1 MFANQYSPKPKYFK
15 NHTTSVPLYG
25 KQLFMM
31 LQKINLS
38 LIFSLVVLTLT
49 AQKKKN
55 TIMQNPYPTQP
66 KLVVGIVV
74 DQMRYD
80 FLYRYYDK
88 YSLGGFKRLMN
99 EGFNCRNHH
108 YDYAPTVTAAGHA
121 AIFTGSIPA
130 IDGIVGNE
138 WFNQKTGKTV
148 YCVEDTSVST
158 VGAST
163 KAGLMSPKNLLV
175 STITDQL
182 KIANNFQ
189 SKTIGI
195 ALKDRGAILPAGHTA
210 NAAYW
215 FDSKDGSWITSS
227 FYMKDLPQWVK
238 DFNAAKMPKKY
249 MLEGWKTLY
258 PIEQYTESTAD
269 SQVYEG
275 KLAGEKASVFP
286 HELAAQAGVNLLEV
300 IRTTPFGNTLTKD
313 FALAAIKNEN
323 LGKSA
328 KTDFLTVSFS
338 SPDYVGHAFGP
349 NSIEIED
356 TYLRLDRDI
365 AEILQNL
372 DATLGK
378 DNYLVFLSADHGVA
392 DVPSFWQ
399 SQRLPAGTF
408 NRVTALAEVK
418 NDLKTAFGDGEFIRA
433 EDNYQLYL
441 NHQLLRDKK
450 LTVAQVHAIIRETLL
465 KREDVA
471 DVIDLHNLSTS
482 TLPDYQLKYVKNGL
496 NPRRSGDIMMVLNPS
511 WFMGGKTGTT
521 HGTLYRYDT
530 HVPLLFYGWRVKNGE
545 TTLRTNISDISP
557 TVADFLSILEPNGS
571 IGNVIQG
578 VKK

>member
-1 MFANQYSPKPKYFK
+1 MSEKILFFILYLFI
-15 NHTTSVPLYG
+15 TTSLSA
-25 KQLFMM
+25 
-31 LQKINLS
+31 QKI
-38 LIFSLVVLTLT
+38 
-49 AQKKKN
+49 KKSA
-55 TIMQNPYPTQP
+55 TENPFPEQP

-88 YSLGGFKRLMN
+88 YSPNGFKRLMN
-99 EGFNCRNHH
+99 EGFNCRNNH

-130 IDGIVGNE
+130 INGMIGNE
-138 WFNQKTGKTV
+138 WFNQKTGKVV
-148 YCVEDTSVST
+148 YCVEDSSVRT
-158 VGAST
+158 VGSDS

-195 ALKDRGAILPAGHTA
+195 ALKDRGSILPAGHTA

-215 FDSKDGSWITSS
+215 FDSKNGAWITST
-227 FYMKDLPQWVK
+227 FYMNNLPQWVN
-238 DFNAAKMPKKY
+238 DFNGLKMPQKY
-249 MLEGWKTLY
+249 MAEGWKTLL
-258 PIEQYTESTAD
+258 PIEQYTESVAD
-269 SQVYEG
+269 DQPYES
-275 KLAGEKASVFP
+275 KLSGEKASTFP

-313 FALAAIKNEN
+313 FALAAIQNEK

-365 AEILQNL
+365 AEMLTSL
-372 DATLGK
+372 DNSIGK
-378 DNYLVFLSADHGVA
+378 GNYLVFLSADHGVA
-392 DVPSFWQ
+392 DVPGFAQ
-399 SQRLPAGTF
+399 SQRIPAG
-408 NRVTALAEVK
+408 VYDGGLSMKEIKSA
-418 NDLKTAFGDGEFIRA
+418 LKTAFGEGEFIRA
-433 EDNYQLYL
+433 EDNSQLYL
-441 NHQLLRDKK
+441 NQDIMKDKK
-450 LTVAQVHAIIRETLL
+450 VSYAQIHEIVRQTLL
-465 KREDVA
+465 KRDDVA
-471 DVIDLHNLSTS
+471 DVVDLHNLANS
-482 TLPDYQLKYVKNGL
+482 TLPDYQLNYVKNGF
-496 NPRRSGDIMMVLNPS
+496 NPRRSGDIMIVLNPS
-511 WFMGGKTGTT
+511 WFAGRKQGTT
-521 HGTLYRYDT
+521 HGSLYRYDT
-530 HVPLLFYGWRVKNGE
+530 HVPLLFFGWKVKAGE

-557 TVADFLSILEPNGS
+557 TVADLLNILEPNGS
-571 IGNVIQG
+571 VGNVISG

>member
-1 MFANQYSPKPKYFK
+1 MSKK
-15 NHTTSVPLYG
+15 NNLFLLLLLITSS
-25 KQLFMM
+25 
-31 LQKINLS
+31 LS
-38 LIFSLVVLTLT
+38 
-49 AQKKKN
+49 AQKKKA
-55 TIMQNPYPTQP
+55 TASFETTSSDKP

-80 FLYRYYDK
+80 FLYRYSDK
-88 YSLGGFKRLMN
+88 YSSGGFKRLMN
-99 EGFNCRNHH
+99 EGYNCRNNH

-121 AIFTGSIPA
+121 AIFTGSVPA
-130 IDGIVGNE
+130 IDGIIGNE

-148 YCVEDTSVST
+148 YCVEDSAVKT
-158 VGAST
+158 VGSDS

-215 FDSKDGSWITSS
+215 FDSKNGSFITST
-227 FYMKDLPQWVK
+227 FYMNDLPQWVK
-238 DFNAAKMPKKY
+238 DFNALKMPQKY
-249 MLEGWKTLY
+249 MVEGWKTLL

-269 SQVYEG
+269 NQVYES
-275 KLAGEKASVFP
+275 KLSGEKTPTFP

-323 LGKSA
+323 LGKSP

-338 SPDYVGHAFGP
+338 STDYVGHSFGP
-349 NSIEIED
+349 NSVETED
-356 TYLRLDRDI
+356 TYLRLDKDI
-365 AEILQNL
+365 AEILTTL
-372 DATLGK
+372 DNTLGK

-392 DVPSFWQ
+392 DVPGFWQ
-399 SQRLPAGTF
+399 SQKLPTGILDRSGMMAD
-408 NRVTALAEVK
+408 VKTAF
-418 NDLKTAFGDGEFIRA
+418 KTAFGAGEFIRG

-441 NHQLLRDKK
+441 DNAILQEKK
-450 LTVAQVHAIIRETLL
+450 LTYAQVHAVVRETLL
-465 KREDVA
+465 KREDVT
-471 DVIDLHNLSTS
+471 DVIDLHNLANS
-482 TLPDYQLKYVKNGL
+482 TLPDYQLNFVKNGL
-496 NPRRSGDIMMVLNPS
+496 NPRRSGDIMFVLNPS
-511 WFMGGKTGTT
+511 WFMGYKTGTT

-530 HVPLLFYGWRVKNGE
+530 HVPLLFYGWKVKTGE
-545 TTLRTNISDISP
+545 TTFRTNISDIAP
-557 TVADFLSILEPNGS
+557 TIADLLNVLEPNGS
-571 IGNVIQG
+571 IGNVIFG